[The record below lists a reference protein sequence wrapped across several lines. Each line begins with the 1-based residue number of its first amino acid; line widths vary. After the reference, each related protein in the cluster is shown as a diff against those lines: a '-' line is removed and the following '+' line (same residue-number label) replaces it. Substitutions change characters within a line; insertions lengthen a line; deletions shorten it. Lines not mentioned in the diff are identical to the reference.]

1 MPYWSSGDIAE
12 TFGLVEFAS
21 VAVLTTVVSQCVIR
35 VVEHVDVTC
44 VLTNH
49 EQDSVSPEASI

>member
-21 VAVLTTVVSQCVIR
+21 VAMLTTVVSQGVIR
-35 VVEHVDVTC
+35 VVEHVDVTGI
-44 VLTNH
+44 TNH
-49 EQDSVSPEASI
+49 EQDIVSPETSI